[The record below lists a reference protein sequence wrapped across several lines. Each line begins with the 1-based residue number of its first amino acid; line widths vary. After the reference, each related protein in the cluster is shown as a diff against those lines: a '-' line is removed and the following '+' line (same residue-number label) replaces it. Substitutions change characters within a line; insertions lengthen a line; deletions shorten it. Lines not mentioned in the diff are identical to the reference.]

1 MVVPGALYAWWG
13 SQANDI
19 ATAMNETR
27 DWTYWTAMGASLILT
42 IWVIYYLRKITLTH
56 IEASSEP
63 PAGMVQEP

>member
-1 MVVPGALYAWWG
+1 
-13 SQANDI
+13 
-19 ATAMNETR
+19 MNETR